1 MCVDYPQTNPPPLL
15 EIGKSPVVIRILM
28 LNSDIMKYRVDAYR
42 NNTIIKGGKILLDSI
57 DEAIKLAKNVAAHY
71 HCYTRIARV
80 QA

>member
-1 MCVDYPQTNPPPLL
+1 MCVDHPQTNPPPLL
-15 EIGKSPVVIRILM
+15 EIGKSSVVIRILM

-42 NNTIIKGGKILLDSI
+42 NNTIIKSGKILLDSI